1 MVNPSKAKGTKFET
15 DVLNYLRANGENA
28 ERLALTGAEDEG
40 DIALRAGNVYEVLEC
55 KAEQRF
61 SIPAYLRE
69 VERERINFAA
79 HRNISAFNVSGLV
92 VLKLRQQPVG
102 KCAVITTVDDFWDIT

>member
-15 DVLNYLRANGENA
+15 DVLNYLRANRLKA
-28 ERLALTGAEDEG
+28 ERLALSGTEDEG
-40 DIALRAGNVYEVLEC
+40 DIAVQFGSGYEILEC

-69 VERERINFAA
+69 AERERINFAA
-79 HRNISAFNVSGLV
+79 HRKIDLKNVEGVV
-92 VLKLRQQPVG
+92 VLKLRQAPIG
-102 KCAVITTVDDFWDIT
+102 KCAVITTVDNFWDIT